1 MAEQGAWRD
10 VPQGWRQLYG
20 NFNRLGLSV
29 EWHDFRTPRPL
40 DWGVSFHPQSIEFC
54 LNLGGRGAVGDSRSR
69 EDFLPGTSGYY
80 AIADEPLVAS
90 RQAHDHHQFVTLE
103 FSRSHL
109 QKQLEDNGADLEPAM
124 RASIF
129 EDRPH
134 VSKPR
139 AMTIEQRK
147 VVASLTE
154 PPVAKAAQV
163 LWYQSKALEL
173 MAHFLFEP
181 KDPELF
187 CMRQKRVARDRVER
201 AKQVLAHD
209 LANPPA
215 LEQLG
220 VLLGEGKPLA
230 DAQYE
235 LGGTAHWLSAQATL
249 DLPVVVNED
258 TAERHSET
266 RRVPLGVVAA
276 LSPWNFPVLLA
287 YWKVLPALLAG
298 NTVVL
303 KPSPFTPLTA
313 LKIGELAREFLPPG
327 VLNVVSGGD
336 ALGPMVTGHPGINK
350 IAFTGSTETG
360 KRVLMSAAAGLK
372 KVTLE
377 LGGNDPAI
385 VLPDVMMPNVLEES

>member
-1 MAEQGAWRD
+1 MNSPNPAVAEQGAWRD

-20 NFNRLGLSV
+20 NLNRLGLSV
-29 EWHDFRTPRPL
+29 EWHDFRIPRAL
-40 DWGVSFHPQSIEFC
+40 DWGASFHPQSIEFC
-54 LNLGGRGAVGDSRSR
+54 LNLGGRGAVSDSRSR

-129 EDRPH
+129 EDQPH

-201 AKQVLAHD
+201 TKEMLARD

-220 VLLGEGKPLA
+220 AEVGCSPFYLSRIFSREVGLTIPQYLRNIRMERAAELLRSGRFNVSEAAVEVG
-230 DAQYE
+230 YSS
-235 LGGTAHWLSAQATL
+235 LSHFSKAFC
-249 DLPVVVNED
+249 
-258 TAERHSET
+258 ET
-266 RRVPLGVVAA
+266 IGCC
-276 LSPWNFPVLLA
+276 PVL
-287 YWKVLPALLAG
+287 YPAAKHVILD
-298 NTVVL
+298 
-303 KPSPFTPLTA
+303 
-313 LKIGELAREFLPPG
+313 R
-327 VLNVVSGGD
+327 
-336 ALGPMVTGHPGINK
+336 
-350 IAFTGSTETG
+350 
-360 KRVLMSAAAGLK
+360 
-372 KVTLE
+372 
-377 LGGNDPAI
+377 
-385 VLPDVMMPNVLEES
+385 